1 MPNVLDRRDLLEWR
15 NELGLVKPFSVSMVW
30 SCIRPRGD
38 KVSWFDVVWFSYCIP
53 RHAVNLWLIMKQ
65 RLKTQ
70 DKLSSWDVSGSLMTS
85 CPLCDLQPDSLEHL
99 FFECTFSMQIWSH
112 MSRYAGMNSV
122 GPVFTQIVSAIMPF
136 AKRKSSRSVIA
147 KLVLAACAY
156 FVWQERN
163 ERLFKNSTRSV
174 KQVIDCIMTSVR
186 LKLLTCQF
194 RRTKDGEFFAALWSL
209 PDAIFI

>member
-1 MPNVLDRRDLLEWR
+1 
-15 NELGLVKPFSVSMVW
+15 MVW

-53 RHAVNLWLIMKQ
+53 RHAVNLSLIMKQ

-70 DKLSSWDVSGSLMTS
+70 DKLSRWDVSSSLMTS
-85 CPLCDLQPDSLEHL
+85 CPLCDLKPDSLEHL
-99 FFECTFSMQIWSH
+99 FFECTFSIQIWSH
-112 MSRYAGMNSV
+112 MSRYARMNSV
-122 GPVFTQIVSAIMPF
+122 GPVFTHIIPAIMLF

-156 FVWQERN
+156 FVWQEQN

-174 KQVIDCIMTSVR
+174 KQVIDYIITSVR
-186 LKLLTCQF
+186 LKLLTCRF